1 MVSCEQLSC
10 SVLLHAEI
18 VILYLY
24 IHKPHYLE
32 GQQHILPDRH
42 CSFSCMTM
50 CSVVKF
56 AHTKLVN
63 IVM

>member
-18 VILYLY
+18 FILYLL

-32 GQQHILPDRH
+32 DQQHIPPNHR
-42 CSFSCMTM
+42 CSLSCMTM
-50 CSVVKF
+50 YSVVNF
-56 AHTKLVN
+56 AHTKSVN